1 MPTKCPICRS
11 SETTHFQR
19 VDAREVLICG
29 ECRHLFWATFPDER
43 ELEQFYTNDYGRTH
57 HQLSL
62 QADNVAYY
70 ESHLRELLAI
80 HGSDDRGCVLV
91 DFGCSYPTFLEVAH
105 RRGFTAVIGVDWD
118 ERAREYGRARGF
130 QMMTP
135 VEFFRD
141 VPAEQI
147 DIVRFSH
154 TLEHL
159 IDPVQTLQDVV
170 AKLKRAGTVYI
181 TQPSFPV
188 FAARAAGQP
197 LKDAVWPEHLHFFSP
212 ISLNRLAQ
220 AAGLRVGRFFT
231 HQNASLVLD
240 QCRPN
245 LDLAYA
251 ERALSPMA
259 DLGEKSFGSDCNYP
273 IYAGENSAL
282 YARRRVPAQVT
293 TPSPR
298 LVGVSDVSVGYGS
311 PQIPRLMRSLAR
323 HYRCE
328 ALILEPDQTDKRPLD
343 MTADGCTIQ
352 RVATTTHPHSE
363 LGRRQFV
370 AAAARRINELRPDI
384 LVLFCTFTLP
394 VLSRLRYK
402 PRTTVYHSLE
412 SIPAYGP
419 LDVELNHH
427 LADKL
432 DLVIFPE
439 ENRARLDGQR
449 TGLLRRPLAIVYNV
463 RNERVFEPSPIG
475 GRSPRF
481 LYTGT
486 LNRDQTLAEYFL
498 RPELGDIGI
507 DLFGQTT
514 GRDSDALRASLG
526 SLSGS
531 VRYHGYVPGATL
543 DELRR
548 QYAFSIVM
556 WAPTNENQHF
566 AAPNKFFDAIA
577 EGIPPVA
584 APHPQCK
591 QIIERYGC
599 GILMDDWSFAAFH
612 AALQRAS
619 VLFGTPHY
627 ERMVANCGRAVECE
641 LNWPAQFCKIKRLL
655 PAA

>member
-1 MPTKCPICRS
+1 MHTTCPICRS
-11 SETTHFQR
+11 SETTPFQT

-29 ECRHLFWATFPDER
+29 ECRHLFWALFPDDNALER
-43 ELEQFYTNDYGRTH
+43 YYTSEYGASHR
-57 HQLSL
+57 QQSL
-62 QADNVAYY
+62 QADNIAYY
-70 ESHLRELLAI
+70 ERHLKELLAL
-80 HGSDDRGCVLV
+80 HGSDDRDCVMV
-91 DFGCSYPTFLEVAH
+91 DFGCSYPTFLEVAQRH
-105 RRGFTAVIGVDWD
+105 GFTHLIGVDWD
-118 ERAREYGRARGF
+118 EGARDYGRARGIR
-130 QMMTP
+130 MLTP
-135 VEFFRD
+135 PEFFAEL
-141 VPAEQI
+141 PAGYI
-147 DIVRFSH
+147 DLVRLSH
-154 TLEHL
+154 TLECL
-159 IDPVQTLQDVV
+159 IDPVRTLKAVA
-170 AKLKRAGTVYI
+170 AKLRRTGTVYI
-181 TQPSFPV
+181 TQANFPV
-188 FAARAAGQP
+188 FAPRACEHR

-212 ISLNRLAQ
+212 LSLARLAE
-220 AAGLRVGRFFT
+220 ASGLQITRFFT
-231 HQNASLVLD
+231 HQNAAAVLERWGTVAD
-240 QCRPN
+240 VT
-245 LDLAYA
+245 YA
-251 ERALSPMA
+251 ERMLAPLA
-259 DLGEKSFGSDCNYP
+259 ELGEKSFGSACNYP
-273 IYAGENSAL
+273 LYAGENSAL
-282 YARRRVPAQVT
+282 YARVRRVESTVH
-293 TPSPR
+293 SPR

-323 HYRCE
+323 HYGCE

-343 MTADGCTIQ
+343 LSADGCRIE
-352 RVATTTHPHSE
+352 RVTTTTHPHCE
-363 LGRRQFV
+363 LGRRQFI
-370 AAAARRINELRPDI
+370 AAAARRINELRPDF

-394 VLSRLRYK
+394 VLSRLRYR
-402 PRTTVYHSLE
+402 PRTTIYHSLE

-427 LADKL
+427 HANKL

-449 TGLLRRPLAIVYNV
+449 TGLLRRPLAIAYNV
-463 RNERVFEPSPIG
+463 CNERVFEPSPIAD
-475 GRSPRF
+475 RRPRF

-498 RPELGDIGI
+498 RPELADIGI

-514 GRDSDALRASLG
+514 GRDSEALRASLG

-543 DELRR
+543 GDLRR
-548 QYAFSIVM
+548 RYAFSIVM

-591 QIIERYGC
+591 QIIERYRC
-599 GILMDDWSFAAFH
+599 GILMEDWSFAAFH

-627 ERMVANCGRAVECE
+627 ERMVVNCGRAVECE
-641 LNWPAQFCKIKRLL
+641 LNWPAQFGKIKRLL